1 MFPVVEKYILNM
13 YINPVTGKPV
23 QVDGKLMK
31 ELNRKA
37 RKKIRFNMNGKKL
50 GMSDIVAILNG
61 IEKEAD

>member
-1 MFPVVEKYILNM
+1 M
-13 YINPVTGKPV
+13 
-23 QVDGKLMK
+23 
-31 ELNRKA
+31 NRKA